1 MAEHRTKLK
10 KMRRTI
16 GRNLL
21 DAANNIPQASGYLT
35 ADVTEM
41 RALQAKMKAEGKR
54 ASDAL
59 FLLKACVVALEQYP
73 EFNCR
78 QDGEEV
84 LSYDEINGGVAVA
97 GPMGLMVVTVPELNG
112 NSFAEMSEKFH
123 LIMDKVKTGRLTMDD
138 MTKDTFTISV
148 LSKTKMEFFTSIVNN
163 HECFIL
169 GMGGVTKQPKV
180 MPDGSIRARD
190 LCKLIVTV
198 NHTLTDGATINK
210 LMDVIVEVLE
220 NPQEYID

>member
-1 MAEHRTKLK
+1 MAEQRKRLN

-16 GRNLL
+16 GKNLL
-21 DAANNIPQASGYLT
+21 DATNNIPQASGYLV

-59 FLLKACVVALEQYP
+59 FLLKAVVVALEKYP

-78 QDGEEV
+78 QEGDEV
-84 LSYDEINGGVAVA
+84 ISYDEINGGVAVA
-97 GPMGLMVVTVPELNG
+97 GPAGLMVVTVPELNG
-112 NSFAEMSEKFH
+112 NSFEEMGEKFH
-123 LIMDKVKTGRLTMDD
+123 NVMQKVKTGQLGMEDLTG
-138 MTKDTFTISV
+138 DTFTISV

-169 GMGGVTKQPKV
+169 GMGAVVKKPKV
-180 MPDGSIRARD
+180 MEDGSIQARD
-190 LCKLIVTV
+190 LCKIIVTV
-198 NHTLTDGATINK
+198 NHTLTDGATVNK
-210 LMDVIVEVLE
+210 LMDVVVDVLE
-220 NPQEYID
+220 HPADYID